1 MSITDLRL
9 ISLINLEKTPTDLIS
24 KDSIA
29 SAYKAC
35 IECFNRLCSIEET
48 TVDTHA
54 PIQIP
59 ACNTNVSNEL
69 ARLRIWAANC
79 GAHHPAH
86 FRYSLDYRLRGSS
99 HAKKMILQ
107 GLEMLKLFLQQGEW
121 DCSLHMNI

>member
-1 MSITDLRL
+1 MSITDFSP
-9 ISLINLEKTPTDLIS
+9 IDLEKTLIEITS

-35 IECFNRLCSIEET
+35 IECFNRLCSTEET

-54 PIQIP
+54 QTLRP
-59 ACNTNVSNEL
+59 AYDTNMSDEL

-99 HAKKMILQ
+99 HTKKMILQ
-107 GLEMLKLFLQQGEW
+107 GLEMLKSVLQQGEW
-121 DCSLHMNI
+121 GCRLHMNI